1 MTNLETLRNRVSHVV
16 TSRRLVDDGL
26 IKNHMAIPQSQV
38 EEAKIIRDVV
48 FEAIKETFTGCRIN
62 PNKHSFSVKLDGA
75 INVKAQELYDYIQ
88 EHPHWKSFLESQHS
102 SKLRTILNLQNVYQE
117 RRELKYKKED
127 DGRRFIYVPFE
138 PKDIPSYNQQGL
150 YHMLNY
156 ISESFSRERRASEIF
171 DEVMQL
177 IETERER
184 RIEERNRLMARIEAK
199 YKEDIKASLLKPIGT
214 IQGDVR
220 EKLIQERMVKWCNEQ
235 GLAPAIPQELT
246 YQNIIP
252 VGTEVSVVVKSGSQ
266 EEGWFAVPR
275 SGGFDIPEGFER
287 LMVYDNVTRHD
298 ALHQRSR
305 SGSAPIV
312 INEDTF
318 TEFDIAYWNHLI
330 PEEHAQYKAGY
341 EAVVASVTAAE
352 IKVVQDLLDEQKREE
367 EARIQRQKDEI
378 ARRRE
383 ELRRQREREDE
394 ELRNLERSYDNE
406 NEQKRQERKRR
417 SLDAIARQLQEQAE
431 THSVPED
438 DDIFDEI
445 IESDY
450 KLLYNPFGVDSK
462 FTLVHPDGEE
472 ENFSNE
478 DDLKVRVF
486 EELELDEHEAV
497 IYHKINQSRVYKAL
511 EK

>member
-1 MTNLETLRNRVSHVV
+1 MTNLTELRSRVSHVV
-16 TSRRLVDDGL
+16 SSRRLLSDGL
-26 IKNHMAIPQSQV
+26 IKDHMAIPTNV
-38 EEAKIIRDVV
+38 AEEKKIVQDTV
-48 FEAIKETFTGCRIN
+48 FEAIKNTFIGCRIN
-62 PNKHSFSVKLDGA
+62 PNKNAFSVKLDGA

-117 RRELKYKKED
+117 RRELKFKRED

-138 PKDIPSYNQQGL
+138 PHDIPSYHDQGL
-150 YHMLNY
+150 YHMLQY
-156 ISESFSRERRASEIF
+156 LKQSFDREKAASVIF

-177 IETERER
+177 IETERQR
-184 RIEERNRLMARIEAK
+184 RIEERNRLMQRIEAK

-214 IQGDVR
+214 IRGDVR

-275 SGGFDIPEGFER
+275 SGGFEIPEGFER

-318 TEFDIAYWNHLI
+318 TEFDINYWKHLL

-352 IKVVQDLLDEQKREE
+352 VKIVQDLLDEQKREE
-367 EARIQRQKDEI
+367 EARIERQKQELEQK
-378 ARRRE
+378 RE

-394 ELRNLERSYDNE
+394 ELRRLEATYERE

-417 SLDAIARQLQEQAE
+417 SLDGITRQLQEQAE
-431 THSVPED
+431 THTVED
-438 DDIFDEI
+438 DVLDIV
-445 IESDY
+445 ESDY
-450 KLLYNPFGVDSK
+450 TILYNPFGVESK
-462 FTLVHPDGEE
+462 FTLVHASGEE
-472 ENFSNE
+472 ENFASE
-478 DDLKVRVF
+478 DDLKVRIF
-486 EELELDEHEAV
+486 DELDLDEHEAV
-497 IYHKINQSRVYKAL
+497 VYHKINQSRIYKQL
-511 EK
+511 TK